1 MEQELVE
8 HIHHLAK
15 IGYGYTQLQIIEL
28 ASQYAHSCQKLPKN
42 KSLSQQWFNGFIKR
56 WPDLK
61 NIKPS
66 SLDALRAKET
76 NKKKIKE
83 YFKELDTIMTKYNLK
98 DRPDLIYNIDEKGI
112 STEHK
117 PPYVVCSRQLKAQ
130 AITSPR
136 SANTTKICMGDALG
150 NYVHPFFVFPGARM
164 WEDLLKGASP
174 GSKGTVSPS
183 GWSNSAT
190 FRFFL

>member
-1 MEQELVE
+1 
-8 HIHHLAK
+8 
-15 IGYGYTQLQIIEL
+15 
-28 ASQYAHSCQKLPKN
+28 
-42 KSLSQQWFNGFIKR
+42 
-56 WPDLK
+56 
-61 NIKPS
+61 
-66 SLDALRAKET
+66 
-76 NKKKIKE
+76 
-83 YFKELDTIMTKYNLK
+83 MTKYNLK